1 LVEMAA
7 MVVQAVV
14 VVVFGVPAIQQFKV
28 ARLAAT
34 SLVKADLVDTELVV
48 IRREPME
55 SLV

>member
-1 LVEMAA
+1 MAA
-7 MVVQAVV
+7 VVVQVVV